1 MKKVFLAVVL
11 TSLFFGAFSQ
21 NFKTLTGQIDIYSKT
36 SLFTIEA
43 ANKKAACVLNSTTG
57 EVAATVM
64 ILSFDFKEALVEEH
78 FNENY
83 METTKE
89 VDGKQVNSKATFSG
103 KITDMTKVDFTKN
116 GTYNVTFSGQLKIHN
131 TTNTVT
137 SPAVLVVS
145 STGIKVTT
153 NFDVSLAAYNIKVE
167 ESYKDR
173 INDAITLKIAF
184 DLAPV
189 VK

>member
-11 TSLFFGAFSQ
+11 TSLFFSAFSQ
-21 NFKTLTGQIDIYSKT
+21 KYKTLAGKIDIYSKT
-36 SLFTIEA
+36 TLFTIEA
-43 ANKKAACVLNSTTG
+43 TNKKAACTLDSAG
-57 EVAATVM
+57 KIAATVPV
-64 ILSFDFKEALVEEH
+64 LSFDFKEALVEEH

-89 VDGKQVNSKATFSG
+89 VDGKQVNLKSTLTAN
-103 KITDMTKVDFTKN
+103 IDDLTKVDFKKN
-116 GTYNVTFSGQLKIHN
+116 GTYNVTFSGKLKIHN
-131 TTNTVT
+131 TTNTV
-137 SPAVLVVS
+137 SKIPAKLVVS
-145 STGIKVTT
+145 ATGVKVTT

-173 INDAITLKIAF
+173 INDAITLKIDF

-189 VK
+189 K